1 MNYIRI
7 GDMTFTDL
15 DTFEVY
21 NRKTG
26 LLDYT
31 LDDLQNITIEGSQ
44 EKSPITGKGGRT
56 IGYKKKNKSIKGN
69 GTSGLVSAGLL
80 KSQTGGNIRTGELT
94 IKKSEEK
101 TIVAPN
107 AAIVT
112 DAVALGIVGAEI
124 GEIQLF
130 DKDGYLVAKYA
141 QGTTAS
147 ADKFAYNPK
156 TKEITLPTDSMIQ
169 AEMNILYAYT
179 RTIDGEC
186 VNDPSDKY
194 SETAEI
200 WLYGFGTDP
209 CDNTY
214 YAGVHIPR
222 ADFDGD
228 FSLPF
233 GEDQTTHNFSFEGLP
248 DYCNK
253 NAGSD
258 LFKIYIYRSEDGMKG
273 SSSRASEFATA
284 SEVQAVFS

>member
-7 GDMTFTDL
+7 GDLTFTEL
-15 DTFEVY
+15 VSFEVY

-31 LDDLQNITIEGSQ
+31 LDELQNVTIEGSQ
-44 EKSPITGKGGRT
+44 EKTEITGMNGE
-56 IGYKKKNKSIKGN
+56 IVGYKKKNKSIKGS
-69 GTSGLVSAGLL
+69 GTSGFVSAGLL
-80 KSQTGGNIRTGELT
+80 KSQTGGVIKTGNLT
-94 IKKSEEK
+94 IKKSEIK
-101 TIVAPN
+101 TITAANAP
-107 AAIVT
+107 IIT
-112 DAVALGIVGAEI
+112 DEVALGVVGSEI

-130 DKDGYLVAKYA
+130 DKNNYLIAIYA

-147 ADKFAYNPK
+147 ADKFAYNPS
-156 TKEITLPTDSMIQ
+156 TKEITLPTDSRIE
-169 AEMNILYAYT
+169 AGMNILYAYT
-179 RTIDGEC
+179 RTINGEC
-186 VNDPSDKY
+186 VTNPSNKY

-200 WLYGFGTDP
+200 WFYGFGTDN

-233 GEDQTTHNFSFEGLP
+233 GEDQTTHNFSFQGLP
-248 DYCNK
+248 DHCNK
-253 NAGSD
+253 NAESN
-258 LFKIYIYRSEDGMKG
+258 LFEIYIYKTEDEVSGV
-273 SSSRASEFATA
+273 SSRASEFAAA